1 MNKILQSEHL
11 KQKHTFQKKLIY
23 LAPLVSIAIA
33 FVLMG
38 GYYIQKS
45 AYNWWYTLILPG
57 SFTMICSFIISNDR
71 KRKFNGLFSVI
82 VDKQKIWYSKIIIS
96 TMYLGLSCLVF
107 FVVITIMGFIFEA
120 AIQVQNSLLAST
132 ILFITFSWQIPVLMY
147 LTMKFSTGF
156 TIIISILCNFLGGIL
171 LALTPIWW
179 IPFAIPSK
187 LMCYVIRV
195 MPNGLSVEAGAYPFD
210 IKVILIGVLV
220 TITLYIVTS
229 YLTAKWFEKQEV

>member
-57 SFTMICSFIISNDR
+57 R
-71 KRKFNGLFSVI
+71 
-82 VDKQKIWYSKIIIS
+82 
-96 TMYLGLSCLVF
+96 LSCLVF
-107 FVVITIMGFIFEA
+107 FVVITIMGFIFET

>member
-57 SFTMICSFIISNDR
+57 SFTMICSFFISNDR

-82 VDKQKIWYSKIIIS
+82 VDKQKILYSKIIIS

-107 FVVITIMGFIFEA
+107 FVVITIMGFIFET

-147 LTMKFSTGF
+147 LTMIFSTGF
-156 TIIISILCNFLGGIL
+156 TIIFSILCMGIFLEYLKKRDKKINQITHYINEIKNRLIKIFIQITYHSGIL
-171 LALTPIWW
+171 L
-179 IPFAIPSK
+179 
-187 LMCYVIRV
+187 
-195 MPNGLSVEAGAYPFD
+195 
-210 IKVILIGVLV
+210 
-220 TITLYIVTS
+220 
-229 YLTAKWFEKQEV
+229 

>member
-1 MNKILQSEHL
+1 MNKILQSENL
-11 KQKHTFQKKLIY
+11 KQKHTFQKTLIY

-71 KRKFNGLFSVI
+71 KRKFNGLFSVMI
-82 VDKQKIWYSKIIIS
+82 DKQRIWYSKIIIS
-96 TMYLGLSCLVF
+96 TIYLGLSCLVF
-107 FVVITIMGFIFEA
+107 FLAITTMGLIFET
-120 AIQVQNSLLAST
+120 AIQVQNSLLASI
-132 ILFITFSWQIPVLMY
+132 ILFVTFSWQIPVLMY
-147 LTMKFSTGF
+147 LAMKFSTGL
-156 TIIISILCNFLGGIL
+156 TIIISILCNFVGAII

-195 MPNGLSVEAGAYPFD
+195 MPNGLSVEDGAYPFD

-220 TITLYIVTS
+220 TVTLYIVMS
-229 YLTAKWFEKQEV
+229 YLTSKWFEKQEV

>member
-11 KQKHTFQKKLIY
+11 KQKHTFQKINIFS
-23 LAPLVSIAIA
+23 SISKYSNSFCINGRI
-33 FVLMG
+33 L
-38 GYYIQKS
+38 YTKI

-107 FVVITIMGFIFEA
+107 FVVITIMGFIFET

-187 LMCYVIRV
+187 LMCYIIRV

>member
-107 FVVITIMGFIFEA
+107 FVVITIMGFIFET

-132 ILFITFSWQIPVLMY
+132 ILFITFSWQIP
-147 LTMKFSTGF
+147 
-156 TIIISILCNFLGGIL
+156 IL

>member
-11 KQKHTFQKKLIY
+11 KQKHTFQKSLIY

-71 KRKFNGLFSVI
+71 KIQFNGLFSVMI
-82 VDKQKIWYSKIIIS
+82 DKQRIWYSKIILS
-96 TMYLGLSCLVF
+96 TIYLGLSCLVF
-107 FVVITIMGFIFEA
+107 FLAITTMGLIFGT
-120 AIQVQNSLLAST
+120 AIQVQNSLLAS
-132 ILFITFSWQIPVLMY
+132 IMLFVTFSWQIPVLMY
-147 LTMKFSTGF
+147 LAMKFSTGL
-156 TIIISILCNFLGGIL
+156 TIIISILCNFVGAII

-210 IKVILIGVLV
+210 IKVTLIGVLV
-220 TITLYIVTS
+220 TVTLYIVMS
-229 YLTAKWFEKQEV
+229 YLTSKWFGKQEI